1 MDSDESVHSE
11 SEFYYP
17 EEETPN
23 EMTALKYEEVEQER
37 QLSKI
42 QGFIHSLRP
51 DNTKKK
57 TTYDLNIWRRYCSS
71 VGEIRT
77 LENIPPNELNI
88 LLCRLFMD
96 VRKKDGGVCEPG
108 TLTSLQRSIQ
118 RCLKDNNFNTNIL
131 KKSRVCKVKGG
142 PDSSQARL
150 SSQQREGKSSTD
162 CPRAN

>member
-23 EMTALKYEEVEQER
+23 ETTALKYEEVEQDR

-42 QGFIHSLRP
+42 QDSIHSLHP
-51 DNTKKK
+51 DNTNKK

-71 VGEIRT
+71 VGETRT

-88 LLCRLFMD
+88 LLFRFFTD
-96 VRKKDGGVCEPG
+96 VRKKDGGVYEPG
-108 TLTSLQRSIQ
+108 TLASLQRSIQ
-118 RCLKDNNFNTNIL
+118 CCLKDNNSSKMKMSTVQF
-131 KKSRVCKVKGG
+131 VCI
-142 PDSSQARL
+142 
-150 SSQQREGKSSTD
+150 
-162 CPRAN
+162 

>member
-23 EMTALKYEEVEQER
+23 ETTALKYEEVEHDR

-42 QGFIHSLRP
+42 QNFIHSLRP

-57 TTYDLNIWRRYCSS
+57 TTYDLNIWRRYYFS
-71 VGEIRT
+71 VGETRT

-88 LLCRLFMD
+88 LLCRFFMD
-96 VRKKDGGVCEPG
+96 VRKKDGGVYEPG
-108 TLTSLQRSIQ
+108 TLASLQRSIQ
-118 RCLKDNNFNTNIL
+118 RCLKHNNSNT
-131 KKSRVCKVKGG
+131 K
-142 PDSSQARL
+142 
-150 SSQQREGKSSTD
+150 
-162 CPRAN
+162 

>member
-23 EMTALKYEEVEQER
+23 ETTALKYEEVEQDR

-42 QGFIHSLRP
+42 QDSIHSLHP
-51 DNTKKK
+51 DNTNKK

-71 VGEIRT
+71 VGETRT

-88 LLCRLFMD
+88 LLFRFFTD
-96 VRKKDGGVCEPG
+96 VRKKDGRVYEPG
-108 TLTSLQRSIQ
+108 TLASLQRSIQ
-118 RCLKDNNFNTNIL
+118 CCLKDNNSSKMKMSTVQF
-131 KKSRVCKVKGG
+131 VCI
-142 PDSSQARL
+142 
-150 SSQQREGKSSTD
+150 
-162 CPRAN
+162 